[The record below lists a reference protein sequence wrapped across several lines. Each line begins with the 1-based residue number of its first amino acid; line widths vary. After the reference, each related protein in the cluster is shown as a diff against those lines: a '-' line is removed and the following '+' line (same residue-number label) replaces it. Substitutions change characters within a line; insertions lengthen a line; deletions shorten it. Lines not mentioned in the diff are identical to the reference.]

1 MSSAPIYNINLS
13 EFKRDPYPDLKI
25 MRHKA
30 PIAFVPELNAT
41 LFTKRDD
48 IFINEKK
55 VNVFSSRQPEGLMTK
70 LMGENM
76 MRKDG
81 KDHLHERRIISPS
94 VSPKTVKNTWLN
106 LFNRH
111 ADRLLEE
118 IKPLR
123 SSDLIEKFAKPLSG
137 EALKLVTGLTNMTYE
152 EMDRVSQGMIDGC
165 ANYAGDLT
173 VEENC
178 NNCTESIDRHIDEM
192 IPVLRQSP
200 NASILSMQLEFGLS
214 DEQIRANVKLAISG
228 GQNEPRDAIAGAIWA
243 LLTHNTELEGVFNK
257 EYSWLQAFE
266 EFARW
271 ISPIGMSPREI
282 AEPYSYKGVD
292 FEVGERIFFMFNSAN
307 RDEEIFDKSDKFILK
322 RDLRRSV
329 TFGAGPHYCAGAW
342 ISRAL
347 IADVALPKVF
357 NRLKGLQ
364 LINPKNI
371 LFDGW
376 AFRGPL
382 SLECQWN

>member
-1 MSSAPIYNINLS
+1 M
-13 EFKRDPYPDLKI
+13 
-25 MRHKA
+25 A

-106 LFNRH
+106 LFNSH
-111 ADRLLEE
+111 ADRLLGE
-118 IKPLR
+118 IKPLK
-123 SSDLIEKFAKPLSG
+123 STDLIENFAKPLSG
-137 EALKLVTGLTNMTYE
+137 EALKLVAGLTNMTYK

-165 ANYAGDLT
+165 ANYTGDLT

-178 NNCTESIDRHIDEM
+178 NNCTESIDAHIDEM
-192 IPVLRQSP
+192 IPVLKQSP
-200 NASILSMQLEFGLS
+200 DESILSMQLESGLS
-214 DEQIRANVKLAISG
+214 DEQIRANIKLAISG

-243 LLTHNTELEGVFNK
+243 LLTHSTELEGIFNK

-282 AEPYSYKGVD
+282 AKSYSYKGVN
-292 FEVGERIFFMFNSAN
+292 FKVGERIFFMFNSAN
-307 RDEEIFDKSDKFILK
+307 RDEEIFDESDKFILK
-322 RDLRRSV
+322 RDLSRSV

-357 NRLKGLQ
+357 NRLEGLQ
-364 LINPKNI
+364 LINPKSV

-382 SLECQWN
+382 SLECRWN

>member
-1 MSSAPIYNINLS
+1 MSSAPVYNINIS
-13 EFKRDPYPDLKI
+13 EFKRDPYPDLKN
-25 MRHKA
+25 MRHTM

-55 VNVFSSRQPEGLMTK
+55 VDVFSSKQPEGLMTK

-106 LFNRH
+106 LFNSH
-111 ADRLLEE
+111 ADRLLDE
-118 IKPLR
+118 IKPLK
-123 SSDLIEKFAKPLSG
+123 STDLIEKFAKPLSG

-165 ANYAGDLT
+165 ANYIGDLT

-178 NNCTESIDRHIDEM
+178 NNCTESIDAHIDEM
-192 IPVLRQSP
+192 IPILKQSP
-200 NASILSMQLEFGLS
+200 NASILSIQLESGLS

-243 LLTHNTELEGVFNK
+243 LLTHNTELEGIFNK

-282 AEPYSYKGVD
+282 AKPYSYKGVD
-292 FEVGERIFFMFNSAN
+292 FEVGERVFFMFNSAN
-307 RDEEIFDKSDKFILK
+307 RDEEIFDKSDKFVLK
-322 RDLRRSV
+322 RDLSLTV

-357 NRLKGLQ
+357 NKLRGLQ
-364 LINPKNI
+364 LINPKSV

>member
-282 AEPYSYKGVD
+282 AEPYSYKDVD

-364 LINPKNI
+364 LIYPKNI

>member
-1 MSSAPIYNINLS
+1 
-13 EFKRDPYPDLKI
+13 
-25 MRHKA
+25 
-30 PIAFVPELNAT
+30 
-41 LFTKRDD
+41 
-48 IFINEKK
+48 
-55 VNVFSSRQPEGLMTK
+55 
-70 LMGENM
+70 
-76 MRKDG
+76 
-81 KDHLHERRIISPS
+81 
-94 VSPKTVKNTWLN
+94 
-106 LFNRH
+106 
-111 ADRLLEE
+111 
-118 IKPLR
+118 
-123 SSDLIEKFAKPLSG
+123 
-137 EALKLVTGLTNMTYE
+137 
-152 EMDRVSQGMIDGC
+152 
-165 ANYAGDLT
+165 
-173 VEENC
+173 
-178 NNCTESIDRHIDEM
+178 M

-200 NASILSMQLEFGLS
+200 NTSILSMQLESGLS

-243 LLTHNTELEGVFNK
+243 LLTHNTELKGVFNK

-307 RDEEIFDKSDKFILK
+307 RDEEIFDDSDKFILK
-322 RDLRRSV
+322 RDLSRSV

-347 IADVALPKVF
+347 IADVALPKIF
-357 NRLKGLQ
+357 RRLKGLQ
-364 LINPKNI
+364 LINPKNV

>member
-1 MSSAPIYNINLS
+1 MSSAPVYNINLS
-13 EFKRDPYPDLKI
+13 EFKRDPYPDLKN
-25 MRHKA
+25 MRHTA

-55 VNVFSSRQPEGLMTK
+55 VNIFSSKQPEGLMTK

-81 KDHLHERRIISPS
+81 KDHLYERRIISPS
-94 VSPKTVKNTWLN
+94 VSPKTVKNTWLK
-106 LFNRH
+106 LFNSH
-111 ADRLLEE
+111 ADRLLDE
-118 IKPLR
+118 IKPLK
-123 SSDLIEKFAKPLSG
+123 STDLIENFAKPLSG

-165 ANYAGDLT
+165 ANYTGDLT

-178 NNCTESIDRHIDEM
+178 NNCTKSIDAHIDEM
-192 IPVLRQSP
+192 IPVLKQSP
-200 NASILSMQLEFGLS
+200 DASILSMQLESGLS
-214 DEQIRANVKLAISG
+214 DEQIRANIKLAISG

-243 LLTHNTELEGVFNK
+243 LLTHSTELEGIFNK

-282 AEPYSYKGVD
+282 AKSYSYKGVN
-292 FEVGERIFFMFNSAN
+292 FKVGERIFFMFNSAN
-307 RDEEIFDKSDKFILK
+307 RDEEIFDESDKFILK
-322 RDLRRSV
+322 RDLSRSV

-357 NRLKGLQ
+357 NKLRGLQ
-364 LINPKNI
+364 LINPKSV